1 MHSLSIV
8 IPVYNEQNSI
18 IPTIDNIN
26 TMMAETDI
34 DYELIIVND
43 GSSDNTGR
51 VLKDYKNHFRLVEHH
66 YNKGYGAALKT
77 GILAS
82 SHDIIAIT
90 DADGTYPIE
99 YIPQMYEE
107 AKDYNMVVGRRPFK
121 QLPTMTKPAKW
132 FITKLASYLAEFKIP
147 DINSGL
153 RVFWKK
159 DALRFFHIIP
169 SGFSFTTTITLSMLT
184 SELEVKYFPI
194 EYMKREGKSKIRPIY
209 DTLNFIQLIVRTIV
223 YFNPLKVFIPLA
235 IILAFIGLVLF
246 VASYLWL
253 PYVLNSTVAI
263 IMISAIQ
270 VLAIGV
276 LADLI
281 NRKSNAASISQ
292 IEALIE
298 QHKKENKE

>member
-1 MHSLSIV
+1 MYSLSIV
-8 IPVYNEQNSI
+8 IPVYNEENSI
-18 IPTIDNIN
+18 VSTIDNIN
-26 TMMAETDI
+26 AMMAKTEI

-43 GSSDNTGR
+43 GSSDGTSQR
-51 VLKDYKNHFRLVEHH
+51 LHEYKGYFKLVEHQ

-82 SHDIIAIT
+82 THEVIAIT

-99 YIPQMYEE
+99 YIPEMFKE
-107 AKDYNMVVGRRPFK
+107 AENYNMVVGKRPFK

-132 FITKLASYLAEFKIP
+132 FITRLASYLAEFKIP

-184 SELEVKYFPI
+184 SELEVKYMPI
-194 EYMKREGKSKIRPIY
+194 EYMKREGKSKIRPFY

-223 YFNPLKVFIPLA
+223 YFNPLKVFIPASL
-235 IILAFIGLVLF
+235 ILALIGVILF
-246 VASYLWL
+246 VASYVWL

-270 VLAIGV
+270 ILAIGV

-281 NRKSNAASISQ
+281 NRKGNAASFSQ
-292 IEALIE
+292 INSLIE
-298 QHKKENKE
+298 YHKKENKQ

>member
-1 MHSLSIV
+1 MYNLSIV
-8 IPVYNEQNSI
+8 IPVYNEENSI
-18 IPTIDNIN
+18 VSTIDNIN
-26 TMMAETDI
+26 AMMDKTGI

-43 GSSDNTGR
+43 GSSDATSQK
-51 VLKDYKNHFRLVEHH
+51 LHDYESNFRMVEHQ

-82 SHDIIAIT
+82 TNEVIAIT

-99 YIPQMYEE
+99 YIPEMFKE
-107 AKDYNMVVGRRPFK
+107 AENYNMIVGKRPFK
-121 QLPTMTKPAKW
+121 QLPMMTKPAKW

-184 SELEVKYFPI
+184 SELEVKYMPI
-194 EYMKREGKSKIRPIY
+194 EYMKREGKSKIRPLY

-223 YFNPLKVFIPLA
+223 YFNPLKVFIPASL
-235 IILAFIGLVLF
+235 ILALIGVILF
-246 VASYLWL
+246 VASYVWL

-270 VLAIGV
+270 ILAIGV

-281 NRKSNAASISQ
+281 NRKGNAASLSQ
-292 IEALIE
+292 INSLIE
-298 QHKKENKE
+298 YHKKENKQ